1 MDHSIELSFA
11 TKKGIPKNAYKSSV
25 KSKNIDRGVDVQE
38 IKNVIAEQVKRNYV
52 NNIPESEIEQETEQE
67 GQGDHEDKSQSVVS
81 LDIEEE
87 EKKLYGNS
95 NAARDK
101 ENE

>member
-11 TKKGIPKNAYKSSV
+11 TKKAIPKNAYKSSV

-52 NNIPESEIEQETEQE
+52 NHIPESEIDQETQQE
-67 GQGDHEDKSQSVVS
+67 GQEDESQSVVS

>member
-1 MDHSIELSFA
+1 MDHSIEFSFA
-11 TKKGIPKNAYKSSV
+11 TKKAIPKNAYKSSV

-52 NNIPESEIEQETEQE
+52 NHIPESEIDQETEQE
-67 GQGDHEDKSQSVVS
+67 GQEDKSQSVVS